1 MKNIISWSG
10 GKDSTATI
18 VLAHEHG
25 IKIDEIIISLPWFNR
40 KEKIYADHPE
50 HVAWVLEYAK
60 PLFESWGYS
69 VKVLSDERDYL
80 HWFYKTVTQSKY
92 PERNGMYY
100 GFVIAGMCKM
110 NASKIEPIKKYIRSL
125 ECPVIMYEG
134 IASDETDR
142 LEGMRKN
149 RNHLSLLEK
158 YDVKEFETYKI
169 LRPYNLLSP
178 IYKNRHRQGCWFCP
192 SQNAEEAADF
202 KLHYPNIW
210 ELLKPLAEITSRGM
224 TNAKCFRY
232 DKTFEDFEKE
242 VDEYLKNTPPIQL
255 TIFDMMNSFDIDEWR

>member
-18 VLAHEHG
+18 VLAREHG
-25 IKIDEIIISLPWFNR
+25 IKIDEIIISLPWFDR
-40 KEKIYADHPE
+40 KEKIYADHPD

-60 PLFESWGYS
+60 PLFESWGYH

-80 HWFYKTVTQSKY
+80 YWFYKTVTKSKL
-92 PERNGMYY
+92 PERNGLYY

-110 NASKIEPIKKYIRSL
+110 NVSKIEPIKRYIRSL
-125 ECPVIMYEG
+125 EYPITMYEG

-142 LEGMRKN
+142 LKGMHKN

-158 YDVKEFETYKI
+158 YGVNESETYEI

-178 IYKNRHRQGCWFCP
+178 IYKTRRRQGCWFCP
-192 SQNAEEAADF
+192 SQNAAEAADF
-202 KLHYPNIW
+202 KLHYPHIW
-210 ELLKPLAEITSRGM
+210 SLLNPLAEITSSGT

-232 DKTFEDFEKE
+232 NKTFEEFEKE
-242 VDEYLKNTPPIQL
+242 ADEYIKNPPPIQL
-255 TIFDMMNSFDIDEWR
+255 TMFDMMNSLVID